1 MMELSAIYED
11 QFNSKV
17 KLTQDAIEFL
27 TNDVEYFKRRA
38 EETKQF
44 SQKREKELLPN
55 YEQIIVA
62 NETKMQ
68 TLTEELRR

>member
-62 NETKMQ
+62 KQTKMQ